1 MSKQENKCPVNA
13 TRAKLNYFYYDES
26 KDGMCSKCHPCKLGI
41 FDAIKIL
48 EAIQAGKG
56 VDKYIAQLKRIAV
69 DVKDGSMCKKGKDH
83 ADILAAFLANS
94 ASDLE
99 RHIQGVCTHRECK
112 QLIRYEIN
120 AAQCTMCDKCREVCK
135 DNAIEGQKVQP
146 YKGGFK
152 PYRIRQQRCTHC
164 GECIKVC
171 PENAV
176 VTVEKDREA
185 GTAEPVRTLVCTCD
199 VRANALGGLPA
210 CSLHANVPAE
220 EAVAK
225 VAG

>member
-1 MSKQENKCPVNA
+1 MPKQENKCPVNA
-13 TRAKLNYFYYDES
+13 TRAKLKYFYYDES

-56 VDKYIAQLKRIAV
+56 VDKYVAQLKRIAV

-99 RHIQGVCTHRECK
+99 RHIQGVCTHQECT

-120 AAQCTMCDKCREVCK
+120 AALCTMCDKCREVCK

-176 VTVEKDREA
+176 VIVEKDREA
-185 GTAEPVRTLVCTCD
+185 GTVEPVRTLVCTCD

-210 CSLHANVPAE
+210 CSLHANMPAE

>member
-1 MSKQENKCPVNA
+1 MPKQENKCPVNA
-13 TRAKLNYFYYDES
+13 TRAKLKYFYYDES

-56 VDKYIAQLKRIAV
+56 VDKYVAQLKRIAA

-94 ASDLE
+94 SSDLE
-99 RHIQGVCTHRECK
+99 RHIQGVCTHNECK
-112 QLIRYEIN
+112 QLIRYEID
-120 AAQCTMCDKCREVCK
+120 AALCTMCDKCREVCK

-164 GECIKVC
+164 GKCIKVC

-176 VTVEKDREA
+176 VIVEKDREA
-185 GTAEPVRTLVCTCD
+185 GTMEPVRTLVCTCD

-210 CSLHANVPAE
+210 CSLHANMPAE
-220 EAVAK
+220 EAVAGSK
-225 VAG
+225 

>member
-1 MSKQENKCPVNA
+1 VTDLVLSFHPLDCMTCPKAGACDLQRYAGDLKIQESTFGRKSFNYP
-13 TRAKLNYFYYDES
+13 LNDRSPFITIDNNY
-26 KDGMCSKCHPCKLGI
+26 C
-41 FDAIKIL
+41 IL
-48 EAIQAGKG
+48 CGRC
-56 VDKYIAQLKRIAV
+56 VR
-69 DVKDGSMCKKGKDH
+69 
-83 ADILAAFLANS
+83 
-94 ASDLE
+94 
-99 RHIQGVCTHRECK
+99 
-112 QLIRYEIN
+112 
-120 AAQCTMCDKCREVCK
+120 VCK

-176 VTVEKDREA
+176 AIVEKDRET
-185 GTAEPVRTLVCTCD
+185 GTVEPVRTLVCTCD

-210 CSLHANVPAE
+210 CSLHANMPAE